1 MSTKG
6 PELSEDE
13 KKKALEAEKK
23 LMLARRKF
31 TTDLASQRQLEKERK
46 QAADRKAKLV
56 TGQEEEGR
64 KKRIKEKEEN
74 EKQAALKIQKIARGK
89 KGREKAQRERI
100 FEAEKEK
107 HKKRIKA
114 ANTIQSAQRGKKG
127 REKAKKIKEQDV
139 KGKNAKIL
147 AQKDVKGYSKL
158 KINYEQANPVM
169 LRIDTGDQKNNF
181 IGSVQEFNHRF
192 HYTEYPIFNA
202 LKIEKKEFNVF
213 KKNYEKNKKDIPYIF
228 GSKKVK
234 PGQNGLPFAI
244 KKEQFEELKLYLQT
258 SVKKKVKIDDFQLNI
273 LYQYY
278 ILSSDLKFYRQIL
291 RAQNEAAKNW
301 LANQKYT
308 EQWRLYYDSHK
319 YLIDMCL
326 FLMKF
331 EYKVPGKLP
340 YNSIFRQDS
349 ILKDKKFM
357 EKIKTTN
364 EVTLKSKSSIPITML
379 HYDILEKK
387 IGYNKFISLW
397 KNSTNYNSI
406 YCTIIYYL
414 IILYETWLNRYDE
427 KLYDG
432 LKTVDKKVIDG
443 HFFHRVLGLSR
454 QTVDQTI
461 INEKEYTLYKKKA
474 GEDKTNTED
483 KQKGGAEGKKEI
495 KKESGEKPIYFVH
508 KVDPEKWEENIKK
521 MEVNKVVNYLKAGED
536 KKMSYFDVTNFGII
550 KKFFYELEENYGF
563 ICNFFAPFKNNPDN
577 KIDIFQYYHTLLQE
591 GMSFAFI
598 AAAVT
603 MCDNITRPKKDK
615 GFKKGAMIDWKNE
628 EQADLYS
635 YVKSYCGDPDNGR
648 IEKGFGKEIEFRPKT
663 KALGEATK
671 QEGGADDK
679 KEPTTGKET
688 KTEEP
693 TKGEETTAPTAS
705 TKTPTKKKKKPYK
718 SAKIKAGLKQ
728 EKNKKNK
735 KKHEEERCEK
745 SRSKFEKIKNEMKN
759 ESYDFKNW
767 LKIVMDKNCEGLSME
782 NYNKGKK
789 NKLTFNY
796 KKMIDFK
803 KWLDLHFGDYK
814 KLINHIKENVY
825 PKSKL
830 KMKKRVFHYVDLESD
845 HMDYIMPKIKYGDM
859 KGCPFSYD
867 SHITNKQKKILMSGK
882 KYNDAVK
889 GKCKIY
895 DTPQNELKEFKTLV
909 MDECIMGNEID
920 IINFLKLKT
929 TKLNPIQELFK
940 REGDNNVKTNG
951 VVTQKPTESK
961 EQIESKELS
970 KKKISF
976 IKFDK
981 FK

>member
-1 MSTKG
+1 MDSVEGKAVLAKQRAKTTIGQMTQEQRERTEAEERKTKATTDK
-6 PELSEDE
+6 ENRERIE
-13 KKKALEAEKK
+13 RKKKRE
-23 LMLARRKF
+23 
-31 TTDLASQRQLEKERK
+31 
-46 QAADRKAKLV
+46 V
-56 TGQEEEGR
+56 EEE
-64 KKRIKEKEEN
+64 K
-74 EKQAALKIQKIARGK
+74 AALKIQKIARGN
-89 KGREKAQRERI
+89 KGREKANREKK
-100 FEAEKEK
+100 FEAEKK
-107 HKKRIKA
+107 KQKKRIEA
-114 ANTIQSAQRGKKG
+114 VTTIQKVRRGNLDRKKAI
-127 REKAKKIKEQDV
+127 KMKEQDV
-139 KGKNAKIL
+139 KGKNDNIL
-147 AQKDVKGYSKL
+147 TQKDVKGYSKI
-158 KINYEQANPVM
+158 KIKYEQANPVM

-291 RAQNEAAKNW
+291 RAQNEAMKNW
-301 LANQKYT
+301 KPT
-308 EQWRLYYDSHK
+308 KKSEQWRLYYDSHK

-364 EVTLKSKSSIPITML
+364 EATLKSKSSIPITML

-414 IILYETWLNRYDE
+414 IILYETWLDRYDE

-432 LKTVDKKVIDG
+432 LKNEDKKVSDG
-443 HFFHRVLGLSR
+443 HLFHRVLGLSR

-474 GEDKTNTED
+474 GQDKKNTTD
-483 KQKGGAEGKKEI
+483 KQEGGAES

-508 KVDPEKWEENIKK
+508 KVDPEKWEKEITK
-521 MEVNKVVNYLKAGED
+521 MEAGKAINYLTSKD
-536 KKMSYFDVTNFGII
+536 KKKMSYFDVTNFGII

-603 MCDNITRPKKDK
+603 MCDNITRPEKDK

-679 KEPTTGKET
+679 TTPTTGKETKTTPTSGKETKTTPTTGKET
-688 KTEEP
+688 KTEE
-693 TKGEETTAPTAS
+693 
-705 TKTPTKKKKKPYK
+705 TKTEEPTTTTPKKKKRSNL
-718 SAKIKAGLKQ
+718 SAKMKWEEKK

-735 KKHEEERCEK
+735 KKHEEERCNTHK
-745 SRSKFEKIKNEMKN
+745 SKFRKITEEMGTN
-759 ESYDFKNW
+759 SYDFKDW
-767 LKIVMDKNCEGLSME
+767 LKLVMDKN
-782 NYNKGKK
+782 
-789 NKLTFNY
+789 
-796 KKMIDFK
+796 
-803 KWLDLHFGDYK
+803 
-814 KLINHIKENVY
+814 
-825 PKSKL
+825 
-830 KMKKRVFHYVDLESD
+830 
-845 HMDYIMPKIKYGDM
+845 
-859 KGCPFSYD
+859 
-867 SHITNKQKKILMSGK
+867 
-882 KYNDAVK
+882 
-889 GKCKIY
+889 
-895 DTPQNELKEFKTLV
+895 
-909 MDECIMGNEID
+909 
-920 IINFLKLKT
+920 
-929 TKLNPIQELFK
+929 
-940 REGDNNVKTNG
+940 
-951 VVTQKPTESK
+951 
-961 EQIESKELS
+961 
-970 KKKISF
+970 
-976 IKFDK
+976 
-981 FK
+981 